1 MGMDAFV
8 DYLEGRFAAQISSHT
23 VMQPTGG
30 DFEPLP
36 EQLDPKLAAALKSKG
51 LTSLYSHQSE
61 AFESIRQGQDTV
73 LVSKTASGKTLSFL
87 LPILHDYITSDAP
100 FGVALLYPTKALSR
114 DQEGTLGG
122 LLQAAGAD
130 MRLGT
135 FDGDTPREERNRIQ
149 SQADFMIT
157 NPDML
162 HSGILPNHS
171 RKWRTF
177 LSRLK
182 YIVVDEVH
190 TYRGAF
196 GSHVAN
202 VMRRLLRVCEM
213 HGSRPTF
220 VCSSATIGNPGE
232 HVEALFNRPFHLIN
246 RDGAP
251 RPQRDLYLVNPPVVQ
266 SHGHAMYRKGP
277 NSISI
282 PLIREA
288 TQQGVRTICFCRS
301 RQQVERLVRAV
312 TDGRPEMKKKVKPY
326 RGGLLPNERRQL
338 ERDLAEGRVTTIVS
352 TNALELGI
360 DIGDLDLCLLSG
372 HPGSMSS
379 FWQQAGRVG
388 RRGSRAVIVYAARD
402 TPIDQYFVNH
412 PEFLQ
417 RAPIEQAWL
426 NADNPYILLQH
437 LPCAAHEHPLRDTE
451 PAFPEPAYGAA
462 LEVLK
467 DDGTLKEYH
476 GNYRY
481 AMRDY
486 PAKGVN
492 LRGMTDYNIE
502 IFCGTEVIGEID
514 PIGARGELYKDAI
527 YQHLGRRYMSMDLD
541 LEKKLCRVDPVDV
554 DYYTECVWESRVTIT
569 ELLESQKVGCPGVS
583 QSSHHSP
590 SDEVRGSEI
599 QTTASERPNLADSD
613 SDLADASRPDEGAS
627 GSQSAFAPLVTRSD
641 DGYVEENTSRLDFGY
656 INVNRQPKLYKKI
669 RERTLENI
677 GYGPITLDPF
687 IYDTAGFAL
696 YPSEHWRTAIEAADK
711 RHIGAGLYGLAYI
724 LKRTAPSLC
733 LCDSQNIE
741 TDVSLTEVQPGEWR
755 SALYLF
761 DTIEGGV
768 GYAEK
773 IFEVFS
779 EALRLAETIIND
791 CPCLAGCPACVTSL
805 PPGVEDEEL
814 QQLLMESN
822 ASVECTKSLITA
834 LLTGEVVLPE
844 ITEFALA
851 EPDAVIPPDVDE
863 EFERLKNRLNKASG
877 ILKKKRERIH

>member
-1 MGMDAFV
+1 MGMEAFV
-8 DYLEGRFAAQISSHT
+8 DFLESRFAGQVSSHT
-23 VMQPTGG
+23 VMEQTPGEFE
-30 DFEPLP
+30 DFPQALNP
-36 EQLDPKLAAALKSKG
+36 QLIKALRTSG
-51 LTSLYSHQSE
+51 LTRLYSHQSE
-61 AFESIRQGQDTV
+61 AFESIRRGQDTV

-87 LPILHDYITSDAP
+87 LPILQDYITAEAP

-114 DQEGTLGG
+114 DQEGTLGR

-171 RKWRTF
+171 RRWRTF

-190 TYRGAF
+190 AYRGAF

-202 VMRRLLRVCEM
+202 VMRRLVRACEM
-213 HGSRPTF
+213 HGSSPTF
-220 VCSSATIGNPGE
+220 VCSSATIGNPTE
-232 HVEALFNRPFHLIN
+232 HVEALFQRPFHVIN

-251 RPQRDLYLVNPPVVQ
+251 RPQRDLYLINPPVVQ
-266 SHGHAMYRKGP
+266 SHGHALYRKGP
-277 NSISI
+277 NSVSI

-288 TQQGVRTICFCRS
+288 TKQGVRTICFCRS
-301 RQQVERLVRAV
+301 RQQVERLCRAV
-312 TDGRPEMKKKVKPY
+312 TDGRPELKKKVKPY

-338 ERDLAEGRVTTIVS
+338 ERDLAEGRVTTIIS

-360 DIGDLDLCLLSG
+360 DIGDLDLCILTG
-372 HPGSMSS
+372 HPGSMAS

-412 PEFLQ
+412 PEYLQ
-417 RAPIEQAWL
+417 RAPIERAWL

-437 LPCAAHEHPLRDTE
+437 LPCAAHEHPLRDVE
-451 PAFPEPAYGAA
+451 PAFPEAAYPAA

-481 AMRDY
+481 AQRDY

-502 IFCGTEVIGEID
+502 IYCGTEVIGEID

-527 YQHLGRRYMSMDLD
+527 YQHLGNRYMSMDLD
-541 LEKKLCRVDPVDV
+541 LEKKLCRVDLVDV

-569 ELLESQKVGCPGVS
+569 ETLDQYEIPTTDKQAIDELCPSSSGHTAESP
-583 QSSHHSP
+583 HAHSA
-590 SDEVRGSEI
+590 VAHG
-599 QTTASERPNLADSD
+599 
-613 SDLADASRPDEGAS
+613 
-627 GSQSAFAPLVTRSD
+627 
-641 DGYVEENTSRLDFGY
+641 RLDFGY

-677 GYGPITLDPF
+677 GYGPITLAPF

-696 YPSEHWRTAIEAADK
+696 YPPAAWRETVEASDK
-711 RHIGAGLYGLAYI
+711 RHIGAALYGLAYI

-733 LCDSQNIE
+733 LCDEQNIE
-741 TDVSLTEVQPGEWR
+741 TDVSLKEVAPGEWK

-779 EALRLAETIIND
+779 EALQLARTIIDD
-791 CPCLAGCPACVTSL
+791 CPCAAGCPACVTSL

-814 QQLLMESN
+814 EQLLVESN
-822 ASVECTKSLITA
+822 AAVECTKSLITA
-834 LLTGEVVLPE
+834 LLTGELVV
-844 ITEFALA
+844 
-851 EPDAVIPPDVDE
+851 PDVIECVIEAKIAVIPPEPDE
-863 EFERLKNRLNKASG
+863 EFEKL
-877 ILKKKRERIH
+877 RERLGKAGKILQQKRARIH

>member
-1 MGMDAFV
+1 MGMEAFV
-8 DYLEGRFAAQISSHT
+8 DFLESRFAGQISSHT
-23 VMQPTGG
+23 VMDKTTG
-30 DFEPLP
+30 DFEDFP
-36 EQLDPKLAAALKSKG
+36 QVLDRRLVDGLKTSG
-51 LTSLYSHQSE
+51 LTQLYSHQSE
-61 AFESIRQGQDTV
+61 AFESIRRGQDTV

-87 LPILHDYITSDAP
+87 LPILHDYITAESP

-114 DQEGTLGG
+114 DQEGTLGR

-162 HSGILPNHS
+162 HAGILPNHS
-171 RKWRTF
+171 RRWRTF

-202 VMRRLLRVCEM
+202 VMRRLVRACEM
-213 HGSRPTF
+213 HGSMPTF
-220 VCSSATIGNPGE
+220 VCSSATIGNPTE
-232 HVEALFNRPFHLIN
+232 HVEALFQRPFHVIN

-266 SHGHAMYRKGP
+266 SHGHALYRKGP
-277 NSISI
+277 NSVSI

-288 TQQGVRTICFCRS
+288 TKQGVRTICFCRS
-301 RQQVERLVRAV
+301 RQQVERLCRAV
-312 TDGRPEMKKKVKPY
+312 TDGRPELKKKVKPY

-338 ERDLAEGRVTTIVS
+338 ERDLAEGRVTTIIS

-360 DIGDLDLCLLSG
+360 DIGDLDLCILSG
-372 HPGSMSS
+372 HPGSMAS

-412 PEFLQ
+412 PEYLQ
-417 RAPIEQAWL
+417 RAPIERAWL

-437 LPCAAHEHPLRDTE
+437 LPCAAHEHPLRDVE
-451 PAFPEPAYGAA
+451 PAFPEQAYPAA

-467 DDGTLKEYH
+467 EDGTLKEYH

-481 AMRDY
+481 AQRDY

-502 IFCGTEVIGEID
+502 IYCGTEVIGEID

-527 YQHLGRRYMSMDLD
+527 YQHLGNRYMSMDLD
-541 LEKKLCRVDPVDV
+541 LEKKLCRVDLVDV

-569 ELLESQKVGCPGVS
+569 ESLEQHEIPTGDDALSQIAGQAVS
-583 QSSHHSP
+583 EDS
-590 SDEVRGSEI
+590 
-599 QTTASERPNLADSD
+599 AER
-613 SDLADASRPDEGAS
+613 
-627 GSQSAFAPLVTRSD
+627 QSASSA
-641 DGYVEENTSRLDFGY
+641 GGRLDFGY

-677 GYGPITLDPF
+677 GYGPITLAPF

-696 YPSEHWRTAIEAADK
+696 YPPAAWRVIIEASDK
-711 RHIGAGLYGLAYI
+711 RHVGAALYGLAYI

-733 LCDSQNIE
+733 LCDEQNIE
-741 TDVSLTEVQPGEWR
+741 TDVSLTEVTPGEWK

-779 EALRLAETIIND
+779 EALQLARTIIDD
-791 CPCLAGCPACVTSL
+791 CPCAAGCPACVTSL
-805 PPGVEDEEL
+805 PPGVQDEEL
-814 QQLLMESN
+814 EQLLVESN
-822 ASVECTKSLITA
+822 ASVVCTHSLITA
-834 LLTGEVVLPE
+834 LLTGELVV
-844 ITEFALA
+844 
-851 EPDAVIPPDVDE
+851 PDVIECAIDAKIAVIPPEPDE
-863 EFERLKNRLNKASG
+863 EFEKLRERLGKAG
-877 ILKKKRERIH
+877 RILQQKRERIH

>member
-1 MGMDAFV
+1 MGMEAFV
-8 DYLEGRFAAQISSHT
+8 DYLEGRFAAHIASHT
-23 VMQPTGG
+23 VMEPTAGE
-30 DFEPLP
+30 FENFPDV
-36 EQLDPKLAAALKSKG
+36 LDPRLADSLKANG
-51 LTSLYSHQSE
+51 MERLYSHQSE
-61 AFESIRQGQDTV
+61 AFESITRGQDTV

-87 LPILHDYITSDAP
+87 LPILQDYITSDAP
-100 FGVALLYPTKALSR
+100 FGVAMLYPTKALSR
-114 DQEGTLGG
+114 DQEGALGR

-130 MRLGT
+130 LRLGT

-149 SQADFMIT
+149 NNADFMIT

-162 HSGILPNHS
+162 HSGILPNHN

-182 YIVVDEVH
+182 YIVIDEVH

-202 VMRRLLRVCEM
+202 VMRRLVRACEM

-220 VCSSATIGNPGE
+220 ICSSATIGNPAE
-232 HVEALFNRPFHLIN
+232 HVEALFERPFHVIN

-251 RPQRDLYLVNPPVVQ
+251 RPQRDLYMVNPPVMQ
-266 SHGHAMYRKGP
+266 SHGHAVYRKGP
-277 NSISI
+277 NSVSI

-288 TQQGVRTICFCRS
+288 TKQGVRTICFCRS

-312 TDGRPEMKKKVKPY
+312 TDGRPDMKKKVKPY

-360 DIGDLDLCLLSG
+360 DIGDLDLCLLTG
-372 HPGSMSS
+372 HPGSMAS

-388 RRGSRAVIVYAARD
+388 RRGSKAVIVYVARD

-417 RAPIEQAWL
+417 QAPIERAWL

-437 LPCAAHEHPLRDTE
+437 LPCAAHEHPLREEE
-451 PAFPEPAYGAA
+451 PAFPEPGYPAA
-462 LEVLK
+462 LEILK
-467 DDGTLKEYH
+467 EDGSLKEYR

-481 AMRDY
+481 ALRDY

-502 IFCGTEVIGEID
+502 IYCGTEVIGEID

-554 DYYTECVWESRVTIT
+554 DYYTECVWESRLEIT
-569 ELLESQKVGCPGVS
+569 ESLDEYVLQFGANSAEGRESFSDRIEMTADGT
-583 QSSHHSP
+583 
-590 SDEVRGSEI
+590 SDEK
-599 QTTASERPNLADSD
+599 D
-613 SDLADASRPDEGAS
+613 SRPFQDGEAGAK
-627 GSQSAFAPLVTRSD
+627 L
-641 DGYVEENTSRLDFGY
+641 EFGY

-696 YPSEHWRTAIEAADK
+696 YPPAEWRTAIASTDK

-724 LKRTAPSLC
+724 LQRTAPSLC
-733 LCDSQNIE
+733 LCDEKNIE
-741 TDVSLTEVQPGEWR
+741 TDVSLQEIAPGEWK
-755 SALYLF
+755 SALYVF

-773 IFEVFS
+773 IFEVFTD
-779 EALRLAETIIND
+779 ALKLAQSVIED
-791 CPCLAGCPACVTSL
+791 CPCKAGCPACVTSL

-814 QQLLMESN
+814 AELLVESN

-834 LLTGEVVLPE
+834 LLTGEVILPE
-844 ITEFALA
+844 VTEFALA
-851 EPDAVIPPDVDE
+851 DKVAVIPPDVDE
-863 EFERLKNRLNKASG
+863 EFEKLVDRLGKASK
-877 ILKKKRERIH
+877 ILHKKRARTH

>member
-1 MGMDAFV
+1 MGMEAFV

-23 VMQPTGG
+23 VMEPTSGE
-30 DFEPLP
+30 FEEFP
-36 EQLDPKLAAALKSKG
+36 EMLDPRLVSALRNSG
-51 LTSLYSHQSE
+51 LERLYSHQSE
-61 AFESIRQGQDTV
+61 AFESIRRGQDTV

-87 LPILHDYITSDAP
+87 LPILHEYVTADAP

-114 DQEGTLGG
+114 DQEGTLGR
-122 LLQAAGAD
+122 LLKAAGAE

-162 HSGILPNHS
+162 HSGILPNHN
-171 RKWRTF
+171 RRWRTF

-202 VMRRLLRVCEM
+202 VMRRLVRACEM

-220 VCSSATIGNPGE
+220 VCSSATIGNPAE
-232 HVEALFNRPFHLIN
+232 HVEALFSRPFHTIN

-251 RPQRDLYLVNPPVVQ
+251 RPQRDLYLVNPPVVP
-266 SHGHAMYRKGP
+266 SHGAALYRKGP

-288 TQQGVRTICFCRS
+288 TKQGVRTICFCRS
-301 RQQVERLVRAV
+301 RQQVERLCRAV
-312 TDGRPEMKKKVKPY
+312 TDGQAALKQKVKPY

-338 ERDLAEGRVTTIVS
+338 ERDLAEGRVTTIIS

-360 DIGDLDLCLLSG
+360 DIGDLDLCILSG
-372 HPGSMSS
+372 HPGSMAS

-417 RAPIEQAWL
+417 RAPIERAWL

-451 PAFPEPAYGAA
+451 PAFPEPAYSAA
-462 LEVLK
+462 LDVLRS
-467 DDGTLKEYH
+467 DGTLKEYH

-481 AMRDY
+481 APRDY
-486 PAKGVN
+486 PARGVN

-502 IFCGTEVIGEID
+502 IYCGTEVIGELD
-514 PIGARGELYKDAI
+514 PIGARGTLYKDAI

-569 ELLESQKVGCPGVS
+569 ESLEQCVLDPAAAAVS
-583 QSSHHSP
+583 ETDESS
-590 SDEVRGSEI
+590 RQTEI
-599 QTTASERPNLADSD
+599 TG
-613 SDLADASRPDEGAS
+613 GAS
-627 GSQSAFAPLVTRSD
+627 GTH
-641 DGYVEENTSRLDFGY
+641 DGLGNHAGDSGFGAKLDFGY

-696 YPSEHWRTAIEAADK
+696 YPPVSWRDALEEYDK
-711 RHIGAGLYGLAYI
+711 RHVGAALYGLAYI

-733 LCDSQNIE
+733 LCDEQNIE
-741 TDVSLTEVQPGEWR
+741 TDVSLTEVGPGEWK

-773 IFEVFS
+773 IFEVFT
-779 EALRLAETIIND
+779 EALQLAQAIID
-791 CPCLAGCPACVTSL
+791 ECPCAAGCPACVTSL

-814 QQLLMESN
+814 EQLLVESN
-822 ASVECTKSLITA
+822 ASVVCTRSLITA
-834 LLTGEVVLPE
+834 LLTGVVVLPE
-844 ITEFALA
+844 VIEFAID
-851 EPDAVIPPDVDE
+851 EKIAVIPPEPDE
-863 EFERLKNRLNKASG
+863 DLEKLRHRLGKAGKILQQKRARL
-877 ILKKKRERIH
+877 H